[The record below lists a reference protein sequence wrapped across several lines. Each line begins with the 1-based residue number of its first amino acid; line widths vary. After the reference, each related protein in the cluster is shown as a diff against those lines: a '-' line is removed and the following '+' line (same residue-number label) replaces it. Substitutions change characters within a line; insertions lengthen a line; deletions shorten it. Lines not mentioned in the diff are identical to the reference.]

1 MNKMKKTNK
10 MIKIDKTD
18 LTTAF
23 KSGVQTILSAR
34 RETRS
39 PRGPSLR
46 HVTAITAAEASINA
60 NMNKSTN

>member
-1 MNKMKKTNK
+1 MKK
-10 MIKIDKTD
+10 
-18 LTTAF
+18 
-23 KSGVQTILSAR
+23 KSGVQAILSAR